1 MVPQHALFFPFSEL
15 SFKLSFFLPEMLLC
29 PSVISPT
36 HFSGPSWN
44 ILPSRFF
51 DGPLLLSYE
60 LSIITHISELPKQS
74 TWLHLNVLAL
84 PNSQV
89 VFRTFPRLLI
99 PSNSSVTAVSMYW
112 LLTGWQDRSIT
123 LHVWTLWATPPTND
137 WPFYTQL
144 TKYLNTLSHTTIS
157 GSLKA
162 GDTPLPFHRAWHTDF
177 TCLTF
182 SNAAKMNFKR
192 KAIHFTIRY
201 VIKATFT

>member
-29 PSVISPT
+29 PSVVSPT

-123 LHVWTLWATPPTND
+123 LHVWTLWAHTTNQ
-137 WPFYTQL
+137 WLAVLHTAHQVLKHP
-144 TKYLNTLSHTTIS
+144 LSHNNFWLSKGRRHTPALS
-157 GSLKA
+157 QSLA
-162 GDTPLPFHRAWHTDF
+162 YWLY
-177 TCLTF
+177 L
-182 SNAAKMNFKR
+182 SNILKCS
-192 KAIHFTIRY
+192 
-201 VIKATFT
+201 